1 MHVLFVQMEYTGVWS
16 GYGDS
21 QGDMH
26 SWTHDE
32 DIDGGPSGELFVNKL
47 NAFICFYNLKYV

>member
-1 MHVLFVQMEYTGVWS
+1 MEYTGVWS

-26 SWTHDE
+26 SWTHEE
-32 DIDGGPSGELFVNKL
+32 DIDGGPSGESFLRSF
-47 NAFICFYNLKYV
+47 NAYDFII